1 MSHNI
6 NLKLP
11 NGFECK
17 ELKVLLTPRKKI
29 PVSCT
34 LKSEPILEPIQ
45 VLETPKLIDPPK
57 PEPNMPPIA
66 DVEINRPWDVY
77 DHRDD
82 KSKMPYSIDYKGYR
96 YEITHEIVI
105 PEGFAG
111 AGTKQHLRIPEGFAI

>member
-29 PVSCT
+29 PVSCN
-34 LKSEPILEPIQ
+34 LKPVPIPE
-45 VLETPKLIDPPK
+45 PPK
-57 PEPNMPPIA
+57 PKPNMPPIA
-66 DVEINRPWDVY
+66 EVEINRPWDVY